1 VRQIPIPAELKKEV
15 EESLRAFGQ
24 TQKLLKQ
31 IAAVNLELL
40 KERKQRR

>member
-1 VRQIPIPAELKKEV
+1 MKKEV
-15 EESLRAFGQ
+15 EERQRAFAR

-40 KERKQRR
+40 KERKRNG